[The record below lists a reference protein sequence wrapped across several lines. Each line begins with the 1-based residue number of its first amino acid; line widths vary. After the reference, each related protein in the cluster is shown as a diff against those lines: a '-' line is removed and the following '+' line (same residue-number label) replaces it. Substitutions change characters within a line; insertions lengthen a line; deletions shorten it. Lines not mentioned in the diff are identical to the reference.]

1 MEKLQSNLK
10 ENPIYF
16 FITWIITFS
25 LITLFY
31 NLFWSATVDAIYMK
45 GFFNPSIY
53 TTIFSVITIVILL
66 INSSVVF
73 LIKTFIKHKDKS
85 YFLIIL
91 LHTVSFLTYF
101 SSLVYFQNYYLKFF
115 LRPSIELRESFNSYA
130 YVSVF
135 ILSITFIFWLVMF
148 SKYTLQLKSPIWLT
162 VFLAILTAVLF
173 EFYWLFVDVVSSM

>member
-53 TTIFSVITIVILL
+53 TTIFCVITIAVLFV
-66 INSSVVF
+66 NSSVAF
-73 LIKTFIKHKDKS
+73 LIQKTQKNKDKGV
-85 YFLIIL
+85 FLIIL
-91 LHTVSFLTYF
+91 WHLASLSTYLFGLTH
-101 SSLVYFQNYYLKFF
+101 FQNYYLQSF
-115 LRPSIELRESFNSYA
+115 LRPSVELRESFNSYV
-130 YVSVF
+130 YISVF
-135 ILSITFIFWLVMF
+135 TLSITVIIWLVMF
-148 SKYTLQLKSPIWLT
+148 SRYTLQVKSPIWLT
-162 VFLAILTAVLF
+162 VILAILTTGLF
-173 EFYWLFVDVVSSM
+173 EFYWLFIDVVSSM